1 MKTKKLLS
9 LILAI
14 STIFALLT
22 ACGGEQKAA
31 KSSINPEL
39 ISAFGEEMI
48 ESEEET
54 IADLVGGLEDCYKQ
68 YQKDKDLE
76 AFVVSVDDAMSGYK
90 GYLEEISAE
99 LMNLYEDA
107 KAEGN
112 KERMMELLS
121 THSSSI
127 AYIADESTWSMYK
140 LCLDNNM
147 EIWQDE
153 QDVEEAVLNYINDI
167 SEFFY
172 CEPITD

>member
-54 IADLVGGLEDCYKQ
+54 IGDLVGGLEDCYKQ
-68 YQKDKDLE
+68 YQKDNDLN
-76 AFVVSVDDAMSGYK
+76 AFVMAVDNAMTGYK
-90 GYLEEISAE
+90 GYLEEISDE
-99 LMNLYEDA
+99 IMNLYEEEANQD
-107 KAEGN
+107 K
-112 KERMMELLS
+112 KMELLS
-121 THSSSI
+121 LYNSSI
-127 AYIADESTWSMYK
+127 AYIADESSWSMYK
-140 LCLDNNM
+140 MCLDNDM
-147 EIWQDE
+147 EIWQTE
-153 QDVEEAVLNYINDI
+153 QEVENALINYIDDI

-172 CEPITD
+172 CESITD